1 MRTRLPL
8 FLVSTLIVFL
18 VVAIVGVPHQTT
30 IRVSAAPGVP
40 DTPDSRQIQ
49 ATIRRAY
56 ELRARA
62 GHTFDTTDF
71 ASVFVNDPRGGK
83 LPPEWLKLVEDVTGS
98 SSDTTGYLDYELAY
112 YEHWKTG
119 ALRLEELWA
128 KAAEEGR
135 PLTLEEVQSL
145 RDRSGRIAA
154 PRAPEGVRIQID
166 FKSIVVEGDVATA
179 VFDDGPRLNEM
190 TLVKINGK
198 WYIAGNKI
206 LQILL

>member
-1 MRTRLPL
+1 MRTKLLL
-8 FLVSTLIVFL
+8 FLASALIIL
-18 VVAIVGVPHQTT
+18 LAAIVGVSRQTT
-30 IRVSAAPGVP
+30 VQVNAAPGVP

-56 ELRARA
+56 ELRALA
-62 GHTFDTTDF
+62 GRTFDTIEF

-83 LPPEWLKLVEDVTGS
+83 LPPEWLKLVEDVTGT

-112 YEHWKTG
+112 YEHWKVG

-135 PLTLEEVQSL
+135 QLTLEEVQSL
-145 RDRSGRIAA
+145 KDRSGRIAA

-190 TLVKINGK
+190 TLVKIDGK

-206 LQILL
+206 LRILL

>member
-1 MRTRLPL
+1 MRTKLLL
-8 FLVSTLIVFL
+8 FLASALIIL
-18 VVAIVGVPHQTT
+18 LAAIVGVSRQTT
-30 IRVSAAPGVP
+30 VQVNAAPGVP

-56 ELRARA
+56 ELRALA
-62 GHTFDTTDF
+62 GRTFDTTDF
-71 ASVFVNDPRGGK
+71 ASVFVNDPRGGN
-83 LPPEWLKLVEDVTGS
+83 LRPDWLELVEDVTGT

-112 YEHWKTG
+112 YSWWKAG

-145 RDRSGRIAA
+145 KDRSGRTAA

-190 TLVKINGK
+190 TLVKIDGK

-206 LQILL
+206 LRILL